1 MHVARPLVQM
11 GSLNNRRRVAVH
23 APVPKRLVN
32 RYSLLMPKHARNRWS
47 RTLDRKESTLSAAA
61 MFFFSIVGQL
71 ALIVS
76 TFVIIG
82 GLLMLF
88 GSAEDG
94 VGGRLVGL
102 AMVAAAIAGYVGGA
116 WAVNQFTVQR
126 RI

>member
-1 MHVARPLVQM
+1 
-11 GSLNNRRRVAVH
+11 
-23 APVPKRLVN
+23 
-32 RYSLLMPKHARNRWS
+32 MPKLPRNRWT

-88 GSAEDG
+88 GSTEDG
-94 VGGRLVGL
+94 VGERFLGL
-102 AMVAAAIAGYVGGA
+102 AMVAAAIAGYVGGI